1 MKKFA
6 AVAHNYRLLHE
17 NERKDLKNKNKKLQ
31 AWQKVAKWL
40 WKSSF
45 FLLFLKMSRT
55 QKRFISFVPV
65 YLVRLL
71 RLRKQKK
78 QQDLRMEPASC
89 HVGRVVTENMEI
101 ANLSYL
107 CSRIVLFIKVLSV
120 FRHFCFLFITTVCV
134 VFRKT
139 SLFNIYFRCRWMH
152 WGTIST
158 QV

>member
-6 AVAHNYRLLHE
+6 AVAHNYRLLHD

-45 FLLFLKMSRT
+45 FLFLKMSRT

-120 FRHFCFLFITTVCV
+120 FRHLCFLFITTVCV

-139 SLFNIYFRCRWMH
+139 SLFNIYFRCR
-152 WGTIST
+152 
-158 QV
+158 

>member
-6 AVAHNYRLLHE
+6 AVAHNYRLLHD

-45 FLLFLKMSRT
+45 FFLFLKMSRT
-55 QKRFISFVPV
+55 QKRFIFFVSV
-65 YLVRLL
+65 CLVRLL
-71 RLRKQKK
+71 RLRK
-78 QQDLRMEPASC
+78 DLRIEPASC

-107 CSRIVLFIKVLSV
+107 CSRIVLFIKILSV

-139 SLFNIYFRCRWMH
+139 SLFNIYFRCR
-152 WGTIST
+152 
-158 QV
+158 